1 MIFEK
6 AEKKDLDMDR
16 RVRYH
21 KLVEEL
27 KFAMDM
33 NEPVVRVIYE
43 GEYKSVC
50 SADSALRRVLAREPD
65 LKFKV
70 ALRGKSIYLV
80 RTDMD
85 VDI

>member
-1 MIFEK
+1 MIFKK
-6 AEKKDLDMDR
+6 AEKKDLEMDR

-27 KFAMDM
+27 KSAMDM
-33 NEPVVRVIYE
+33 EEPVIRVMYE

-70 ALRGKSIYLV
+70 ALRGKCIYLV
-80 RTDMD
+80 RTDMN
-85 VDI
+85 V

>member
-1 MIFEK
+1 MIFKK
-6 AEKKDLDMDR
+6 AEKKELEMEN

-27 KFAMDM
+27 KSAADM
-33 NEPVVRVIYE
+33 NEPILRVMYE

-50 SADSALRRVLAREPD
+50 SAEGAIRDVLKREPD
-65 LKFKV
+65 LPFKTTR
-70 ALRGKSIYLV
+70 RGRKIYLV